1 MGADLQAWLL
11 SGQLSPAWLMLGI
24 ILLSYLLEDL
34 AIVTAAAL
42 ATQDLM
48 LPSLALLAIFI
59 GIASGDLGLY
69 ALGRYGQNVRW
80 LRYRALTN
88 RHFKVVSQKLH
99 HRAFWNLFIIRF
111 VPGLRTIGFTLS
123 GFFSIPVGLFLS
135 AVLCATSLWT
145 GAVFAIIYY
154 LGASV
159 WSQTSQYQWLI
170 IPIAL
175 GVLFLVNRLVNH
187 SMSRGLS

>member
-42 ATQDLM
+42 AAQDLM
-48 LPSLALLAIFI
+48 VPSLGLLAIFI

-69 ALGRYGQNVRW
+69 VLGKYARKVRC

-88 RHFKVVSQKLH
+88 KHFKYLNQKLH
-99 HRAFWNLFIIRF
+99 KRAFWNLFLIRF
-111 VPGLRTIGFTLS
+111 VPGMRTIGFTLS
-123 GFFSIPVGLFLS
+123 GFFSIPVRLFML

-145 GAVFAIIYY
+145 ALVFAIIYY
-154 LGASV
+154 LGVSV
-159 WSQTSQYQWLI
+159 WSQSSHYQWLMV
-170 IPIAL
+170 PIAL
-175 GVLFLVNRLVNH
+175 GVLLLVNRLVNQ
-187 SMSRGLS
+187 SLSRGL